1 MREINNYDVK
11 GFDIIS
17 ILYLHRYCTILNVV
31 GAGSLT
37 IIANNLQFHKPAPA
51 HTKVSKIEDL
61 SQSIWLNLARK
72 TQHQHRKSL
81 GDRK

>member
-1 MREINNYDVK
+1 M
-11 GFDIIS
+11 
-17 ILYLHRYCTILNVV
+17 LNVV

-37 IIANNLQFHKPAPA
+37 IIANNRQSHKPAPA
-51 HTKVSKIEDL
+51 DTKESKTEDL
-61 SQSIWLNLARK
+61 SQSISLNPARK